1 MPRGPPD
8 GPPRRSGETSRSPT
22 EADCFLAGPPTGSST
37 GGRGHHGLLALV
49 LAAGHTRFAGCADHG
64 AGDRLHDRLVEHARD
79 DVVLGE
85 LVGRNHLRDPKAL
98 DTAPSGDPSESPTLT
113 ASATRM
119 GVIMGT
125 AAYMSPEQAT
135 GSPVDKRADIW
146 SFGVV
151 LFEML
156 TGQRMF
162 TGETVSHVLA
172 SVLRADPDW
181 TTLPSETPAAIHTL
195 LRRCLAKDRRRR
207 VPDIGMA
214 RIEIDDAITAPA
226 TDVTNAVAV
235 APVHVWQQPA
245 AVAGVA
251 LGAAVLAGLVVWS
264 LLGRVDRPVLSPK
277 RLTVTLPGTEQLPS
291 GVGEVLALSP
301 GGQTLLYRAWDDDG
315 AELLIRRSIDQFE
328 ATPMPTGS
336 DGNQHRAFFSPDG
349 QSVGY
354 NANGMLNRIAVGGGP
369 TQALRPRL
377 PSYIR
382 GADWGPDDTI
392 VFGLAELSALMR
404 VLADGGEPE
413 TLFASDDGR
422 LSWYPEILADG
433 NAILFTLT
441 NAYALS
447 PSTRLKY

>member
-1 MPRGPPD
+1 MDRDLRLRTPLTQLGRDVALKILPEAFAPD
-8 GPPRRSGETSRSPT
+8 PDRLARFQREAQVLASLNHPNIAQIHGIEEQDGSR
-22 EADCFLAGPPTGSST
+22 
-37 GGRGHHGLLALV
+37 ALV
-49 LAAGHTRFAGCADHG
+49 LE
-64 AGDRLHDRLVEHARD
+64 LVEGPTLADRIAKGPIPIDEALPIAKQIAEALEAAHEAGVIHRD
-79 DVVLGE
+79 LKPANIKVREDGTVKVLDFG
-85 LVGRNHLRDPKAL
+85 LAKAL
-98 DTAPSGDPSESPTLT
+98 DPTPQGDPSESPTLT

-125 AAYMSPEQAT
+125 AAYMSPEQAS
-135 GSPVDKRADIW
+135 GSTVDKRADIW

-172 SVLRADPDW
+172 AVLRADPDW
-181 TTLPSETPAAIHTL
+181 TTLPTETPAAIRTL
-195 LRRCLAKDRRRR
+195 LRRCLAKDRRHR
-207 VPDIGMA
+207 VPDIGLA
-214 RIEIDDAITAPA
+214 RIEIDDAITAPP

-235 APVHVWQQPA
+235 PRLHVWQQPA

-349 QSVGY
+349 
-354 NANGMLNRIAVGGGP
+354 
-369 TQALRPRL
+369 
-377 PSYIR
+377 
-382 GADWGPDDTI
+382 
-392 VFGLAELSALMR
+392 
-404 VLADGGEPE
+404 
-413 TLFASDDGR
+413 
-422 LSWYPEILADG
+422 
-433 NAILFTLT
+433 
-441 NAYALS
+441 
-447 PSTRLKY
+447 